1 MSRAAVLCLWA
12 SQSGLSVWKLA
23 GVMARWK
30 VGSKCCL
37 EATTAGDPNLGRM
50 GEAIMPVIRANAA
63 MIRPI
68 RA

>member
-1 MSRAAVLCLWA
+1 M
-12 SQSGLSVWKLA
+12 SVWKLA
-23 GVMARWK
+23 GVMAWWK
-30 VGSKCCL
+30 AGSSCCL
-37 EATTAGDPNLGRM
+37 EATIAGDPNLGRM